1 MGGGEAPREPQQRGG
16 DEIEGRVMIDPAP
29 EPDDEDWGMAAA
41 RAKLAP
47 KHDNTKKARQQRQQR
62 IARAVDRSARDGR
75 SLR

>member
-1 MGGGEAPREPQQRGG
+1 
-16 DEIEGRVMIDPAP
+16 MIDPAP